1 MIVDHN
7 FLMMLVHKSK
17 HTELLIE
24 VKHKM
29 NKGELKSKSLFKIEE
44 EEIVQER
51 FHIDKAIGEK
61 LFTTVPSK
69 GVCIFDPAESIW
81 F

>member
-29 NKGELKSKSLFKIEE
+29 NKGELKSKSLFKI
-44 EEIVQER
+44 
-51 FHIDKAIGEK
+51 
-61 LFTTVPSK
+61 
-69 GVCIFDPAESIW
+69 
-81 F
+81 